1 MPTSIA
7 GRLTLMFAVATGL
20 VSALAGVAI
29 LMFQT
34 LELRR
39 HQAEELNARFE
50 IVQAMVLRLGDAAKW
65 PLLADK
71 LTSFTPANDSIRY
84 RVESPDPRFV
94 YGAAWPAGAR
104 IQGGHEGLGYV
115 RFDQRRFMTLSK
127 VVAPHRERPAVR
139 LTIAA
144 DTAPFDASGLVLG
157 VGVLTVSLLTVV
169 VVSLLGRRIAR
180 SGLAPVDRL
189 SQHAAALNPDDLSL
203 RMPTQALPAE
213 LKGLMAA
220 FNGALDRLQHAYVRL
235 SAFNADVAHELRTPL
250 SNLIGQTQVALSRPR
265 RADELEEV
273 LHSNLEEVERLR
285 TIIND
290 MLFLARADQ
299 GAMAANLATASLAA
313 LVRKTAD
320 FLDVLFEEAGVTLRV
335 VGDAT
340 LAVEESLLAR
350 ALTNLLDNAIRHG
363 AGPGLVTVTIED
375 HGEEVCIGVR
385 NKGAPIQDVHL
396 ARLFDRFYR
405 LDPARENS
413 GDSHGLGLAVVKA
426 VASMHG
432 GSVFARCE
440 NGEVLVGLFL
450 RRRVSPPT
458 DGRTEAP
465 ARRPAGA
472 PAEPELVRPL

>member
-7 GRLTLMFAVATGL
+7 GRLTLMFAVSTGL

-94 YGAAWPAGAR
+94 YGAVWPAGAK
-104 IQGGHEGLGYV
+104 IQGGREGLGYV
-115 RFDQRRFMTLSK
+115 RFDRRRFMTLSK

-265 RADELEEV
+265 QADELEEV

-375 HGEEVCIGVR
+375 HGEEVCIGVC

-450 RRRVSPPT
+450 RRRLLPPI
-458 DGRTEAP
+458 DGRTDAP
-465 ARRPAGA
+465 ARRPADA
-472 PAEPELVRPL
+472 PAESELVRPL